1 MNTLFDARLADCRRI
16 FLRNYVVDANIGI
29 HAHEKN
35 GAQRVALNVDVF
47 VPLSLSTPRHDR
59 IHEVIDY
66 DFIRL
71 AIKHRIE
78 QGHINLQE
86 TLVDDVARAL
96 LAHPAVRAVRVA
108 SEKPDVYDDDDAV
121 GIEIVQFKEGD
132 LTRRYA
138 CNSETT
144 RTTSSYRACYA

>member
-1 MNTLFDARLADCRRI
+1 MMNGLLDPRLADCRRL

-29 HAHEKN
+29 HAFEKA
-35 GAQRVALNVDVF
+35 GAQRLALNVDLYVA
-47 VPLSLSTPRHDR
+47 LALSTPRHDR

-71 AIKHRIE
+71 TIRHRLE

-86 TLVDDVARAL
+86 TLVDDIARSL

-108 SEKPDVYDDDDAV
+108 SEKPDVYADVDAV
-121 GIEIVQFKEGD
+121 GVEVLHFKE
-132 LTRRYA
+132 
-138 CNSETT
+138 
-144 RTTSSYRACYA
+144 RA

>member
-1 MNTLFDARLADCRRI
+1 MMNGLLDPRLADCRRL

-29 HAHEKN
+29 HAFEKA
-35 GAQRVALNVDVF
+35 GAQRLALNVDLYI
-47 VPLSLSTPRHDR
+47 PLALSTPRHDR

-71 AIKHRIE
+71 TIRHRLE

-86 TLVDDVARAL
+86 TLVDDIARSL

-108 SEKPDVYDDDDAV
+108 SEKQDVYADVDAV
-121 GIEIVQFKEGD
+121 GVEVLQFKDG
-132 LTRRYA
+132 A
-138 CNSETT
+138 
-144 RTTSSYRACYA
+144 

>member
-1 MNTLFDARLADCRRI
+1 MNALFDARLADCRRI

-96 LAHPAVRAVRVA
+96 LAHPAVRAVRVS
-108 SEKPDVYDDDDAV
+108 SEKPDVYDDVDAV
-121 GIEIVQFKEGD
+121 GIEIVHFKEQ
-132 LTRRYA
+132 A
-138 CNSETT
+138 
-144 RTTSSYRACYA
+144 

>member
-1 MNTLFDARLADCRRI
+1 MNALFDARLTDCRRI

-96 LAHPAVRAVRVA
+96 LAHPAVRAVRVS
-108 SEKPDVYDDDDAV
+108 SEKPDVYDDVDAV
-121 GIEIVQFKEGD
+121 GIEIVHFKEG
-132 LTRRYA
+132 A
-138 CNSETT
+138 
-144 RTTSSYRACYA
+144 

>member
-1 MNTLFDARLADCRRI
+1 MNALFDARLADCRRI

-47 VPLSLSTPRHDR
+47 IPLALCTPRHDR

-71 AIKHRIE
+71 AIKHRID

-96 LAHPAVRAVRVA
+96 LAHPAVRAVRVS
-108 SEKPDVYDDDDAV
+108 SEKPDVYDDVDAV
-121 GIEIVQFKEGD
+121 GIEIVHFKEG
-132 LTRRYA
+132 A
-138 CNSETT
+138 
-144 RTTSSYRACYA
+144 

>member
-1 MNTLFDARLADCRRI
+1 MNALFDARLTDCRRI

-71 AIKHRIE
+71 AIMHRIE

-96 LAHPAVRAVRVA
+96 LAHPAVRAVRVS
-108 SEKPDVYDDDDAV
+108 SEKPDVYDDVDAV
-121 GIEIVQFKEGD
+121 GIEIVHFKEG
-132 LTRRYA
+132 A
-138 CNSETT
+138 
-144 RTTSSYRACYA
+144 

>member
-1 MNTLFDARLADCRRI
+1 MNALFDARLADCRRI

-96 LAHPAVRAVRVA
+96 LAHPAVRAVRVS
-108 SEKPDVYDDDDAV
+108 SEKPDVYDDVDAV
-121 GIEIVQFKEGD
+121 GIEIVHFKE
-132 LTRRYA
+132 A
-138 CNSETT
+138 
-144 RTTSSYRACYA
+144 A

>member
-1 MNTLFDARLADCRRI
+1 MNALFDARLADCRRI

-96 LAHPAVRAVRVA
+96 LAHPAVRAVRVS
-108 SEKPDVYDDDDAV
+108 SEKPDVYDDVDAV
-121 GIEIVQFKEGD
+121 GIEIVHFKEGP
-132 LTRRYA
+132 
-138 CNSETT
+138 
-144 RTTSSYRACYA
+144 

>member
-1 MNTLFDARLADCRRI
+1 MNALFDARLADCRRI

-71 AIKHRIE
+71 AIQHRID

-96 LAHPAVRAVRVA
+96 LAHPAVRAVRVS
-108 SEKPDVYDDDDAV
+108 SEKPDVYDDVDAV
-121 GIEIVQFKEGD
+121 GIEIVHFKEG
-132 LTRRYA
+132 A
-138 CNSETT
+138 
-144 RTTSSYRACYA
+144 

>member
-1 MNTLFDARLADCRRI
+1 MMSALLDARLADCRRI

-29 HAHEKN
+29 HAHEKK

-47 VPLSLSTPRHDR
+47 IPLALSTPRHDR

-71 AIKHRIE
+71 AIEHRVE

-86 TLVDDVARAL
+86 TLIDDVARAL
-96 LAHPAVRAVRVA
+96 LAHPAVRAVRVS
-108 SEKPDVYDDDDAV
+108 SEKPDVYDDVDAV
-121 GIEIVQFKEGD
+121 GIEVMHFKQ
-132 LTRRYA
+132 TA
-138 CNSETT
+138 
-144 RTTSSYRACYA
+144 

>member
-1 MNTLFDARLADCRRI
+1 MNALFDARLADCRRI

-47 VPLSLSTPRHDR
+47 IPLALCTPRHDR

-71 AIKHRIE
+71 AIKHRID

-96 LAHPAVRAVRVA
+96 LAHPAVRAVRVS
-108 SEKPDVYDDDDAV
+108 SEKPDVYDDVDAV
-121 GIEIVQFKEGD
+121 GIEIVHFKES
-132 LTRRYA
+132 A
-138 CNSETT
+138 
-144 RTTSSYRACYA
+144 

>member
-1 MNTLFDARLADCRRI
+1 MNGLFDARLADCRRI
-16 FLRNYVVDANIGI
+16 FLRNYVVDANIGV

-96 LAHPAVRAVRVA
+96 LSHPAVRAVRVS
-108 SEKPDVYDDDDAV
+108 SEKPDVYDDVDAV
-121 GIEIVQFKEGD
+121 GIEIVHFKEG
-132 LTRRYA
+132 A
-138 CNSETT
+138 
-144 RTTSSYRACYA
+144 

>member
-1 MNTLFDARLADCRRI
+1 MNALFDARLADCRRI

-86 TLVDDVARAL
+86 TLVDDIARAL
-96 LAHPAVRAVRVA
+96 LAHPAVRAVRVS
-108 SEKPDVYDDDDAV
+108 SEKPDVYDDVDAV
-121 GIEIVQFKEGD
+121 GIEIVHFKEG
-132 LTRRYA
+132 A
-138 CNSETT
+138 
-144 RTTSSYRACYA
+144 